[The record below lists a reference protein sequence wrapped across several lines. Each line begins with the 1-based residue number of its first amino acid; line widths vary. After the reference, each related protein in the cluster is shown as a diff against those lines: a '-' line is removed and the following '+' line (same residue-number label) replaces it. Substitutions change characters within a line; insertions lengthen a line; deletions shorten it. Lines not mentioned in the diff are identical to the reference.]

1 VWLPIARELY
11 VPKNP
16 PPKFGSVAIDRYI
29 VPVGTVAAT
38 TPESVNPVAAS
49 AVKLNEMSVGFPA
62 VLGDLT

>member
-1 VWLPIARELY
+1 M
-11 VPKNP
+11 PKNP

-29 VPVGTVAAT
+29 VPVETVAAT
-38 TPESVNPVAAS
+38 APERVNPVTAS